1 MQSVASQSSVV
12 SCDQL
17 CGGRVIPAGFSE
29 TVRSSM
35 AETNCKEVKE
45 GDENVGTAGS
55 NGPTGVVT
63 RKKKKRSR
71 RRKNVSYDPLTR

>member
-63 RKKKKRSR
+63 RRKRSAAEEER
-71 RRKNVSYDPLTR
+71 MFRTIR